1 MARIAA
7 LSLLLFATAARAAG
21 QCDAAREAAGL
32 VVVVRDG
39 AIVVTE
45 VLPDS
50 AGTRGG
56 LRVGDVVLQ
65 VNGTV
70 ARTCGEWARA
80 VADARDERKALLF
93 LIERGDAEVALALG
107 RRTWGPEPTEP
118 TAVAGAPS
126 RPAPKPAEPVAPPP
140 FPAEVPVSVDSVV
153 TDLGGLLG
161 KSRAGL
167 DPYRE
172 AVTTARRGV
181 ETLAVR
187 KAAPPDTVS
196 SLRRVARLHEAA
208 TLAWEATEQIR
219 ERDGIRRG
227 LPVSEGISGPFF
239 RSSPIQSMF
248 DEFDF
253 LHETVEAEPRGE
265 SWAQVSGAW
274 RPAAARRIAWER
286 AGEELGRVA
295 AGLAPAP

>member
-1 MARIAA
+1 MARIA
-7 LSLLLFATAARAAG
+7 LSLVLLATAAHAAG
-21 QCDAAREAAGL
+21 QCDEARDAAGL

-45 VLPDS
+45 VLPGS
-50 AGTRGG
+50 AATRSD

-70 ARTCGEWARA
+70 AQTCGEWARA
-80 VADARDERKALLF
+80 VADARNERKALLF
-93 LIERGDAEVALALG
+93 LVGRGDAEVALALG
-107 RRTWGPEPTEP
+107 RRTWGAEPAEP
-118 TAVAGAPS
+118 GAVAGAPA
-126 RPAPKPAEPVAPPP
+126 RPAPRAAEPVAPPP
-140 FPAEVPVSVDSVV
+140 FPPDVPVSVDSVV

-167 DPYRE
+167 APYRE

-181 ETLAVR
+181 ETLAAR

-196 SLRRVARLHEAA
+196 SLRRIARLHEAA
-208 TLAWEATEQIR
+208 ALAWEATDEIR

-227 LPVSEGISGPFF
+227 VPVSEGISGPFF
-239 RSSPIQSMF
+239 GSSPIQSVL

-253 LHETVEAEPRGE
+253 LHETVEAEPRGA

-274 RPAAARRIAWER
+274 RPAAARRIAWEH

-295 AGLAPAP
+295 AGLAPTQ